1 VTRLLFIT
9 PIVGAIAGLSGFA
22 WGQQAAPSG
31 TAAPVATA
39 QESASAAGPGI
50 DRSIPDTLMFTID
63 ELNEIRSRMA
73 SVGQGADGA
82 QSTSDSIEDA
92 TLYLST
98 IVYSGPQDWIIW
110 VNNVPIGPG
119 QDFQSFKITDIGPRF
134 VELLV
139 PLSAQGMRP
148 VRLEPN
154 QTFVA
159 KSGMVV
165 EGPWR

>member
-1 VTRLLFIT
+1 MKAPTYLILVAL
-9 PIVGAIAGLSGFA
+9 GAGF
-22 WGQQAAPSG
+22 
-31 TAAPVATA
+31 
-39 QESASAAGPGI
+39 ASAATGQSTPPSPPAKGN
-50 DRSIPDTLMFTID
+50 DVAMGHKVPDTLMFTID
-63 ELNEIRSRMA
+63 ELNEIQTRVAAGARNAAGAKRDA
-73 SVGQGADGA
+73 SDA
-82 QSTSDSIEDA
+82 IENA

-98 IVYSGPQDWIIW
+98 IVYSGPNDWTVW
-110 VNNVPIGPG
+110 VNGVPIGPR
-119 QDFQSFKITDIGPRF
+119 QDFQSFKVTAIGPSF

-159 KSGMVV
+159 RSGTVV